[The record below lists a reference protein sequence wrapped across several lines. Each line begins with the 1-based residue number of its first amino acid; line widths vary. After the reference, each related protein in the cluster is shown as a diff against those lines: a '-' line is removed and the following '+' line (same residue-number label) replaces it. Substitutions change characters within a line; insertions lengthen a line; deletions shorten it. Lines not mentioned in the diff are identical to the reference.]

1 VGDRIP
7 AWVNPYI
14 PEANIEN
21 VTAGMRLGI
30 YALDSNGRVIAFSDH
45 VLSASE
51 IAAAAPPIE
60 SFEVLPVN
68 EDRVTAITNLSH
80 PGTSSYV
87 IYVQAGPFATPL
99 VGDSPPAGAVPYDE
113 EAEINEI
120 TGVDAGWHL
129 GIFALDLEGKIIAFS
144 DHELVAFVQVSNI
157 TGVPTTAFVG
167 IPLTLTGTVQPDNAT
182 NQAIVWSVTDAGTTG
197 ATIAGNTLST
207 TAAGTAIV
215 TATIVNG
222 SEPGIDY
229 TQAFEI
235 EVREFELDPAP
246 PLTTVTAEPG
256 TIANSTRLTNLNYD
270 GAVSY
275 AVCILGDF
283 YAHPNVGDSIPAGVP
298 AYNLGDN
305 ITDVT
310 AGTRLGIYA
319 LDSDGKVIAFSDP
332 ELAASEI
339 AAAAPP
345 IESFEVLPVNDGVTK
360 ITDLSHTDAVS
371 YAVCVRDSAFDT
383 PLVGDSPPG
392 DAVPYDAAEAQLIN
406 DVEEGQHLG
415 IFALDSENK
424 IIAFSDY
431 VLEAWQE

>member
-1 VGDRIP
+1 
-7 AWVNPYI
+7 
-14 PEANIEN
+14 
-21 VTAGMRLGI
+21 
-30 YALDSNGRVIAFSDH
+30 
-45 VLSASE
+45 
-51 IAAAAPPIE
+51 
-60 SFEVLPVN
+60 
-68 EDRVTAITNLSH
+68 
-80 PGTSSYV
+80 
-87 IYVQAGPFATPL
+87 
-99 VGDSPPAGAVPYDE
+99 
-113 EAEINEI
+113 
-120 TGVDAGWHL
+120 
-129 GIFALDLEGKIIAFS
+129 
-144 DHELVAFVQVSNI
+144 
-157 TGVPTTAFVG
+157 
-167 IPLTLTGTVQPDNAT
+167 LTLIGTVQPDNAT
-182 NQAIVWSVTDAGTTG
+182 NQAIVWSVTDASTTG
-197 ATIAGNTLST
+197 ATIAGNTLSP
-207 TAAGTAIV
+207 TAVGTAIV

-229 TQAFEI
+229 TQDFEI
-235 EVREFELDPAP
+235 EVRGFELDPAP

-283 YAHPNVGDSIPAGVP
+283 YAHPNVGDSLPAGVP

-332 ELAASEI
+332 VLAASEI

-345 IESFEVLPVNDGVTK
+345 IESFEVLPVVDGVTA

-383 PLVGDSPPG
+383 PLVGDSLPG
-392 DAVPYDAAEAQLIN
+392 DAVPYYAAEAQLIN
-406 DVEEGQHLG
+406 DVEAGQHLG
-415 IFALDSENK
+415 MYALDSSGK

-431 VLEAWQE
+431 MLVEDSFVPVSSITGVPTAAFIGHRLTLTGTAEPGNATNRNIEWSIKDDGYTESELEGNTLTAWGDGTVILTATIANGNAPGEDYTQDFEITVTRFNPVDNITGVPTTATVGTPLTLTVRLSRATLPTRLSFGA